1 MGGRK
6 QFICVVSFW
15 AAAVLLSG
23 CSGGSDDP
31 TPTASEESAPSTSE
45 ATAIESTS
53 AAPTAEPTESVD
65 SWAAG
70 PPAVTWEMR
79 LDDEA
84 GAIAFVEYYV
94 DLLNYSY
101 AKLDTSELERV
112 SDDDCVGCNS
122 IIESIGT
129 VVANEYVLSGG
140 HSEVIEL
147 SGIPE
152 SHESSVYHV
161 DMILHFEALTIYDQA
176 GTELD
181 TSDELQN
188 LTGFTVRYLGPCD
201 WTMISMGFLEG

>member
-84 GAIAFVEYYV
+84 GAIAFVEYYQEV
-94 DLLNYSY
+94 ANYSFDT
-101 AKLDTSELERV
+101 LDSAELTRI
-112 SDDDCVGCNS
+112 SDDDCVGCNAMIETLETMS
-122 IIESIGT
+122 EENIRRIGGERTLVSVINAEYFPDSAVYIIDIESADAAATLVDSDGNT
-129 VVANEYVLSGG
+129 LQSAGATSGG
-140 HSEVIEL
+140 
-147 SGIPE
+147 
-152 SHESSVYHV
+152 SS
-161 DMILHFEALTIYDQA
+161 FA
-176 GTELD
+176 
-181 TSDELQN
+181 
-188 LTGFTVRYLGPCD
+188 VRFNSSYD
-201 WTMISMGFLEG
+201 WTMISMGKPD